1 MKRLIFLLGGIIFF
15 FSTYATPVKFIGCA
29 PADGSSIDEFK
40 FTLTFDITEAAESLG
55 AGEWGLGYAGNL
67 TEPVRCT
74 TLYKGTAGDGE
85 KLATVLDTSFTG
97 KSEGWTVGN
106 NKIDIVFPDS
116 FVPEENQLYTLVI
129 TNNFSLYQA
138 GKVVPKSTV
147 TLKYESDPLVLT
159 FIGKKAGND
168 KLLVQN
174 ISVDDNATLETLKD
188 VRYTFNTPIVTNSE
202 VLALIKENDAV
213 IAQAISMSV
222 EDSNTLVVDFGND
235 VNLNLGHT
243 YAVILPNGAVSM
255 ASDASKTNGEFSFNV
270 NGVKTYTYD
279 VKSISPANGEICLPT
294 KVSIDYEIPVGTKLT
309 AGPNQATNTHLKIYK
324 SEVSE
329 DNLVSDLL
337 GTYNS
342 TNTGLDWDVSKIPY
356 EPSTEYILVR
366 EHGLGYLFSHD
377 NKRLPEWTNE
387 GVESK
392 FTTISVEE
400 AGVPKVE
407 FQAPVLGIYN
417 ANGNNVTL
425 NSGDKVG
432 EITTID
438 FLLKDLRYS
447 YNGEYV
453 GATLTD
459 TGSRSID
466 IYDVTE
472 ETPILLKS
480 VRLNPQQYETTTYY
494 YSVYRAIVNSAFF
507 EGHKYKVVIPAG
519 TFWAVPSSI
528 RNFSL
533 NEEYA
538 VEFEGTAPTSVE
550 MISCSLE
557 NDAEL
562 SELSNI

>member
-1 MKRLIFLLGGIIFF
+1 MYYKLYEGGQE
-15 FSTYATPVKFIGCA
+15 
-29 PADGSSIDEFK
+29 DGIE
-40 FTLTFDITEAAESLG
+40 LAQ
-55 AGEWGLGYAGNL
+55 
-67 TEPVRCT
+67 VMT
-74 TLYKGTAGDGE
+74 TT
-85 KLATVLDTSFTG
+85 FTG
-97 KSEGWTVGN
+97 KSEGFKVNANTMS
-106 NKIDIVFPDS
+106 IEFPNS
-116 FVPEENQLYTLVI
+116 LSVKENQLYTLVVG
-129 TNNFSLYQA
+129 NNFTLFEN
-138 GKVVPKSTV
+138 GKVAPKTTTS
-147 TLKYESDPLVLT
+147 LKFADNPLVLT
-159 FIGKKAGND
+159 FIGTKAGDD

-174 ISVDDNATLETLKD
+174 VSVEDNATLETLKD
-188 VRYTFNTPIVTNSE
+188 VRYTFNTPIVANSGGP
-202 VLALIKENDAV
+202 ALIKENNIV

-222 EDSNTLVVDFGND
+222 EDSNTLVVDFGNE

-243 YAVILPNGAVSM
+243 YSVILPAGAVAM
-255 ASDASKTNGEFSFNV
+255 VSDASKTNSEFLFNV
-270 NGVKTYTYD
+270 NGLKTYVYD

-294 KVSIDYEIPVGTKLT
+294 QVSIVYEIPEGTNI
-309 AGPNQATNTHLKIYK
+309 AGGPNQSTNKHLKIYK

-366 EHGLGYLFSHD
+366 EQGLGYLFNQD

-400 AGVPKVE
+400 SGVPKVE

-425 NSGDKVG
+425 NNGDKVG

-459 TGSRSID
+459 TGSGSID
-466 IYDVTE
+466 IYDVTDG
-472 ETPILLKS
+472 TSILVKS
-480 VRLNPQQYETTTYY
+480 ATLNRQQYETTTYY
-494 YSVYRAIVNSAFF
+494 YSVYRAVVNSPFF
-507 EGHKYKVVIPAG
+507 EGHKYKVVLPAG
-519 TFWAVPSSI
+519 TFGAAPSSI

-562 SELSNI
+562 SELSNIIWKFKGDFVYNSYLGVIITTNKIG